1 MREIV
6 FYKSPFDYQTQIKTS
21 EEKPNIDIFLD
32 TGSPVTLVSIPTLI
46 QMTGELFSSFCM
58 SVEKFL
64 NQNQPITMGAYGMSD
79 DDNRFA
85 FIPYIVNEV
94 VIGDALF
101 KPFMFW
107 VNVTG
112 YKSKNIKNS
121 STLFGMDYINQGK
134 KWFDENDDFHIQ
146 FEGQLRCDT
155 REIGAALKQRGK
167 IQKLDFVD
175 INVRNI
181 SQINEEGDLG
191 NHLGN

>member
-6 FYKSPFDYQTQIKTS
+6 FYKSPFDYHTQIQTTK
-21 EEKPNIDIFLD
+21 EKPNIDIFLD
-32 TGSPVTLVSIPTLI
+32 TGSPVTLISIPTLI
-46 QMTGELFSSFCM
+46 QMTGEFFSDFCK
-58 SVEKFL
+58 SVETFL
-64 NQNQPITMGAYGMSD
+64 NQHQPVTMGAYGMSEEGG
-79 DDNRFA
+79 RFA

-94 VIGDALF
+94 IIGNVLF

-146 FEGQLRCDT
+146 FQKQLHCDT
-155 REIGAALKQRGK
+155 HEIGAALKQRGE
-167 IQKLDFVD
+167 IQKLDFID
-175 INVRNI
+175 MDVRI
-181 SQINEEGDLG
+181 YDHCHGRI
-191 NHLGN
+191 